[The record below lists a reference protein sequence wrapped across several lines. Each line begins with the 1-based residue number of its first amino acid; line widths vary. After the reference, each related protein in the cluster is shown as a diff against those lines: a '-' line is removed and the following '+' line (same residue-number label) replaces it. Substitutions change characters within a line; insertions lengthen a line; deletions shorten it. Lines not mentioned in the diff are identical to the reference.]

1 VQVSGGA
8 TSTARAPRKR
18 YIGERAVYHVTVSAK
33 AGLPDPRGAAL
44 QKDVRDLGIRGL
56 RSARVSDI
64 YTITG
69 DVTHTC
75 VERICRE
82 LLADTPVQDYSVGVL
97 IEPAHKGVHV
107 IEIVYNPGVPDPA
120 EDAIRK
126 GIRDLGIEGVESVKT
141 ARRYYLGGLLNENTV
156 KTIAGKLLMNP
167 AIQHMVTG

>member
-1 VQVSGGA
+1 MQVIGET

-18 YIGERAVYHVTVSAK
+18 CVGERSVYHVTVSAK
-33 AGLPDPRGAAL
+33 SGLPDPRGAAL
-44 QKDVRDLGIRGL
+44 QKDVRDMGIRGL
-56 RSARVSDI
+56 RSARVSDT

-69 DVTHTC
+69 DITHSC

-97 IEPAHKGVHV
+97 MEPASKGVHV
-107 IEIVYNPGVPDPA
+107 IEIVYNPGEPDPA
-120 EDAIRK
+120 EDSIMK
-126 GIRDLGIEGVESVKT
+126 SIRDLGIEGVESVKT

-167 AIQHMVTG
+167 AIQHMVNG